1 MALIDIIPGGEVG
14 LAVILLTALV
24 KLVLLPL
31 SIKSIRTQRTMKKVK
46 PEIDKIKEKYEDEPE
61 KQAKKMMEAYGEY
74 DVNPFSGILLV
85 LVQFP
90 IIIALYYVFLY
101 GGLPEIDADMLYT
114 FIPEPQTIDMMF
126 LGSDLAKS
134 SIFLAGVA
142 GVSQYFQSA
151 LSGLGQSEDPDDGDV
166 TTETSASFMQEF
178 KDNITGKLK
187 YFLPGIVFV
196 ISWTL
201 PAVVP
206 IYWATSNAFQMLQE
220 LYIKNTLGKVSDE
233 DESESS
239 EESTEE
245 DSQGSATKDQEGQ

>member
-1 MALIDIIPGGEVG
+1 MWSAIKEFFTTILYQPIYNGLMALIDIIPGGEVG

-61 KQAKKMMEAYGEY
+61 KQAKKMMETYGEY

-90 IIIALYYVFLY
+90 IIIALYYVFLR
-101 GGLPEIDADMLYT
+101 GGLPDVDPSLVYS
-114 FIPEPQTIDMMF
+114 FVPEPQTIDMMF
-126 LGSDLAKS
+126 LGADLS
-134 SIFLAGVA
+134 ENSLLLAGVA

-178 KDNITGKLK
+178 KDKITGKLK
-187 YFLPGIVFV
+187 YFLPGIVFA

-220 LYIKNTLGKVSDE
+220 LYIKNTLGEENDE
-233 DESESS
+233 N
-239 EESTEE
+239 T
-245 DSQGSATKDQEGQ
+245 